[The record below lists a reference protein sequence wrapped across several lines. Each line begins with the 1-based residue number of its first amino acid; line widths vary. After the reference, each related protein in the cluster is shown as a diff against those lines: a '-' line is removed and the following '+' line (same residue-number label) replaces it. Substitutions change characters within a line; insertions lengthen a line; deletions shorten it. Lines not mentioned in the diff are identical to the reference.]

1 MKTNFIVVGLIGGSV
16 SAFVAPRQVAAPCVS
31 RTALFSAKA
40 RAKHQQKQQKE
51 DSAKFIEQGIN
62 EFNATGEVELES
74 FRTSSNLAP
83 LFLKDEKTDEVS
95 PSAISD
101 ASPAAE
107 SGQEETILKVIENQL
122 IGMIS
127 CLIELMHEC
136 AIVSYTGVHV
146 YEHSHSCAASFASS
160 FS

>member
-1 MKTNFIVVGLIGGSV
+1 MKTTFIVVGLIGGSV
-16 SAFVAPRQVAAPCVS
+16 SSFVVPRQVAAPCVS

-40 RAKHQQKQQKE
+40 RTKHQQKQQKE
-51 DSAKFIEQGIN
+51 DSAAKFIEQGIT
-62 EFNATGEVELES
+62 EFNATGEVELDS
-74 FRTSSNLAP
+74 FRTSSDLAP

-122 IGMIS
+122 IGTTS

-136 AIVSYTGVHV
+136 AIVSYSGVH
-146 YEHSHSCAASFASS
+146 ASMNILIRA
-160 FS
+160 